1 MRPTGNWRPA
11 LLDLETDL
19 AVGLPLPRPP
29 LAATAAELM
38 VADSSIFCFDGMEN
52 FEMFEIDFGGRW

>member
-19 AVGLPLPRPP
+19 VVLGLPLPPFFV
-29 LAATAAELM
+29 
-38 VADSSIFCFDGMEN
+38 VAVASEAICREDE
-52 FEMFEIDFGGRW
+52 RV